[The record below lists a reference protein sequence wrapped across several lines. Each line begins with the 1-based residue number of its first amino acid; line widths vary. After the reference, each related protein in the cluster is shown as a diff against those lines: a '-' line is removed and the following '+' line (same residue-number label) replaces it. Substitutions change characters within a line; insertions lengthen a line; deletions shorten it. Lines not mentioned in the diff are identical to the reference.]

1 MTREEL
7 IRDIR
12 GWEVEYSFKNLPK
25 EHLDKD
31 LIKEWLSGPYGE
43 LSQVPKHLLD
53 DDIRRHA
60 ITFYHENCHDIP
72 LKSILVSDTPNYE
85 ELALLA
91 LGQSSTFMA
100 YVDPSV
106 YSEAFFLKALQASGA
121 SMMHFDPGKGNA
133 KIEWTEAMID
143 AAVSQ
148 SCSYLS
154 YFHKSQIKKES
165 FKRMLLDGVASA
177 IHIANAGF
185 ADFIVDAMRDGY
197 WPKDEKKPSSLDE
210 AFYFL
215 QDAKKSSRTREIYYT
230 AFVRHLPME
239 EVLPL
244 MKSPELQDLMLE
256 IYSTEELMPHL
267 RTGFLKSAH
276 RVRGHL
282 LGEGLGL

>member
-31 LIKEWLSGPYGE
+31 LIKEWLSGPFGE

-60 ITFYHENCHDIP
+60 ITFYHENCQDIP

-106 YSEAFFLKALQASGA
+106 YSEAFFLKALEVSGA
-121 SMMHFDPGKGNA
+121 SMMHFEPGRGNA

-165 FKRMLLDGVASA
+165 FKRMLLDGVVSA

>member
-7 IRDIR
+7 IRDVR

-25 EHLDKD
+25 EHLDRD

-60 ITFYHENCHDIP
+60 ITFAHEQCHDIP

-85 ELALLA
+85 ELALLS
-91 LGQSSTFMA
+91 LRESSTFMA

-121 SMMHFDPGKGNA
+121 SMMHFEPGRGNA
-133 KIEWTEAMID
+133 KIEWTQAMID
-143 AAVSQ
+143 AAISQ
-148 SCSYLS
+148 SCSYLT

-165 FKRMLLDGVASA
+165 FKRMLIDGVASA
-177 IHIANAGF
+177 IDIADAGF
-185 ADFIVDAMRDGY
+185 ADFIGDAMRDGY

-210 AFYFL
+210 ALCFL

-230 AFVRHLPME
+230 AFVRHHPIE
-239 EVLPL
+239 DVIPL
-244 MKSPELQDLMLE
+244 MKSAKMQSLMLE
-256 IYSTEELMPHL
+256 IYTSEELMPHL
-267 RTGFLKSAH
+267 RSGLL
-276 RVRGHL
+276 RGAGTVKARL
-282 LGEGLGL
+282 VEDGLGL